1 MYRVLAFSHIIFL
14 CFLILSSLICIFN
27 LHRIWIAY
35 SEKLNGVYC
44 HSCWLFADRSIASFS
59 AAWTT
64 GTLSDWQ
71 GLSKKISVHE
81 KTRIHLEAC
90 LVYSTWKNN
99 KMLDSFLEDSRDII
113 KNVLTRLIDVTRT
126 MAICNLPFRGHR
138 DSISDYKNKLDLG
151 PDSSEGVFLNI
162 VKLLARYDPV
172 LEMHFKNMQIN
183 RNHYLSNRSQNNF
196 IALIADT
203 IQKTIVEDIKKS
215 PFFPSLLIPPKILVR
230 KIN

>member
-1 MYRVLAFSHIIFL
+1 
-14 CFLILSSLICIFN
+14 
-27 LHRIWIAY
+27 
-35 SEKLNGVYC
+35 
-44 HSCWLFADRSIASFS
+44 
-59 AAWTT
+59 
-64 GTLSDWQ
+64 
-71 GLSKKISVHE
+71 
-81 KTRIHLEAC
+81 
-90 LVYSTWKNN
+90 
-99 KMLDSFLEDSRDII
+99 MLDSFLEDSRDII